1 MSALEPFEGAPAE
14 IVAALGDRT
23 PTGQQWEAIAHPL
36 APRAIVAGAGSG
48 KTAVIAAR
56 VVWLVMEE
64 LARRPGAMP
73 SEILCLTFTNKA
85 AEELARRVRR
95 ATSLLGLAEGEE
107 VTVSTYH
114 AFGQRILTDYG
125 ARIGLEPSG
134 RLLSEAHRWQ
144 IVASLLAERTFEHLE
159 VRTLPTVMR
168 NCLALNDQC
177 ADHLVT
183 PDEVIESTRE
193 VPTARKAGHRAM
205 IMENALQR
213 RELAELVADYRARKR
228 EIGAFDYG
236 DLIAL
241 ANDLVAQRPDV
252 AGDFR
257 ERYSVVLLDE
267 YQDTNIAQAR
277 LLQAL
282 CGEGYSVFAVGD
294 PDQNIYAW
302 RGASLSNL
310 LRFGDDFGARAASL
324 PLYVNFRSGSRIL
337 QVADRVVGEVPEER
351 RAAGKKLYPHAS
363 RGEGRVLAFVETDER
378 AEAQRIATLIREHA
392 ETNRLANGE
401 PAWSDV
407 AILCRKKRL
416 FGPIAD
422 VLREAGVPVEVVDL
436 GGLLKLPEVVEI
448 VAWLRL
454 IEDPGRNIELAR
466 ILQGPRWRI
475 GYRDLV
481 ALARWSARHNR
492 ALREGLPGEDESPG
506 DVAFALLESLDHL
519 DQLHELDDEEIALS
533 DEARERLREFA
544 SLLAELRAR
553 SSGALPDLVADVV
566 ERTGLHRELSASAAP
581 VSASK
586 LRNVANF
593 VEFVTSFAP
602 VDGEATLATLNA
614 YLDATEE
621 TEDEMEPAQPSE
633 ANTVK
638 MLTVHKAKGLEWP
651 VVFVPGLAEHSRWG
665 NASLFPDVSRQAN
678 PLTQER
684 TLSFELRGDHD
695 VLPRFDGD
703 LDAFKE
709 ALKQRGLEEERRLCY
724 VALTRAQQLLVVS
737 AAHWYTGTLEPHAPG
752 TFYREIASHDA
763 CEVLVE
769 RDCPDE
775 NPLIARRRERAPAW
789 PLPARADDA
798 DELFP
803 DGWHA
808 AARRAVE
815 DPGSV
820 DAMVESLDDD
830 ERKEFDEQLA
840 LHLER
845 LDVVEART
853 QSDAEPALPAQFGAT
868 ALIDYLRCPKFFYW
882 SVVRPLPRRP
892 SSAARIGT
900 EIHRWIEVQSRGQ
913 GSLLDMDELPDLT
926 TDERAGPGTPI
937 SRLRESF
944 KASRFANAIP
954 LHTERKFLL
963 VLDGFVV
970 GGRIDAIFG
979 EPGGP
984 WEIVD
989 YKTGRVPDAGDELA
1003 GVQLDVYALA
1013 ANQIWGK
1020 TGDDLTLTYFY
1031 LDAGVEVSRPAGD
1044 LARAR
1049 EHVERALRGIAKREF
1064 EPEPGDY
1071 CRWCDFLE
1079 FCEPGRRRVGKAP
1092 APGRA
1097 SAPGRMDRR
1106 PPA

>member
-1 MSALEPFEGAPAE
+1 MNALEPFGKAPPE
-14 IVAALGDRT
+14 IVAAMRDRA
-23 PTGQQWEAIAHPL
+23 PTGQQWEAIAHPP

-56 VVWLVMEE
+56 VVWLVMEQ
-64 LARRPGAMP
+64 LAGRAGAMP

-85 AEELARRVRR
+85 AEELTRRVRH
-95 ATSLLGLAEGEE
+95 ATASLGLPEGEDA
-107 VTVSTYH
+107 TVLTYH

-125 ARIGLEPSG
+125 ARVGLDPG
-134 RLLSEAHRWQ
+134 AKLLTEAHRWQ
-144 IVASLLAERTFEHLE
+144 IVASLLAERTFEHLQ

-168 NCLALNDQC
+168 NCLTLNDQC

-183 PDEVIESTRE
+183 PEQVIESTHE
-193 VPTARKAGHRAM
+193 VPTARKRGHQAGM
-205 IMENALQR
+205 LESALQR
-213 RELAELVADYRARKR
+213 RELAELVADYRVLKR
-228 EIGAFDYG
+228 EIGVFDYG

-241 ANDLVAQRPDV
+241 ANDLVAERPEV
-252 AGDFR
+252 AREFR
-257 ERYSVVLLDE
+257 ERYRVVLLDE

-282 CGEGYSVFAVGD
+282 CGAEYPVFAVGD

-310 LRFGDDFGARAASL
+310 LSFGADFGAAGASL

-337 QVADRVVGEVPEER
+337 AVADRVVGEVPGER
-351 RAAGKKLYPHAS
+351 RAADKKLYPHAS
-363 RGEGRVLAFVETDER
+363 RGEGRVVAFVETDER
-378 AEAQRIATLIREHA
+378 AEARAIAGLIREHA
-392 ETNRLANGE
+392 ETYRTALGE
-401 PAWSDV
+401 PGWSDV

-416 FGPIAD
+416 FAPIAD
-422 VLREAGVPVEVVDL
+422 VLREEGVPVEIVDL
-436 GGLLKLPEVVEI
+436 GGLLKLPEIVEI

-466 ILQGPRWRI
+466 LLQGPRWRI

-492 ALREGLPGEDESPG
+492 ALKDDLPGEDESPG

-519 DQLHELDDEEIALS
+519 DDEEMTGLS
-533 DEARERLREFA
+533 DEARVRLREFSA
-544 SLLAELRAR
+544 LLVELRDR
-553 SSGALPDLVADVV
+553 SRGSLPDLVADVV
-566 ERTGLHRELSASAAP
+566 ERTGLHRELSASTSPAA
-581 VSASK
+581 VSK
-586 LRNVANF
+586 LRNIANF
-593 VEFVTSFAP
+593 AEFVTSFSP
-602 VDGEATLATLNA
+602 VEGEATLATLNA
-614 YLDATEE
+614 YLDAQEE
-621 TEDEMEPAQPSE
+621 TEDELVPAQPSE

-651 VVFVPGLAEHSRWG
+651 VVFVPGLAEHPRWG

-678 PLTQER
+678 PLTQPK
-684 TLSFELRGDHD
+684 TLPFELRGDRA
-695 VLPRFDGD
+695 VLPEFDGD
-703 LDAFKE
+703 LDAFRE
-709 ALKQRGLEEERRLCY
+709 TLKARGLEEERRLCY

-737 AAHWYTGTLEPHAPG
+737 AAHWYTGTQEPHVPG

-763 CEVLVE
+763 CDVVFERECPEESPLV
-769 RDCPDE
+769 
-775 NPLIARRRERAPAW
+775 AYRRAQVGEW
-789 PLPARADDA
+789 PARAFADDR

-808 AARRAVE
+808 AAVRALD

-820 DAMVESLDDD
+820 DAMVSSLDDD
-830 ERKEFDEQLA
+830 DRNEVDAQLA

-845 LDVVEART
+845 IDLVESRT
-853 QSDAEPALPAQFGAT
+853 RGGAVAEPPPLPSQLAAT
-868 ALIDYLRCPKFFYW
+868 ALIDYLRCPKFFFW

-892 SSAARIGT
+892 SPAARVGT

-913 GSLLDMDELPDLT
+913 GSLLDLDEMPDLST
-926 TDERAGPGTPI
+926 EERFGPGSPVA
-937 SRLRESF
+937 RLRESF
-944 KASRFANAIP
+944 RASRFANAIP

-963 VLDGFVV
+963 VLGDVVV

-979 EPGGP
+979 EPDGP

-989 YKTGRVPDAGDELA
+989 YKTGRIPDAADELA

-1013 ANQIWGK
+1013 VNQIWGK
-1020 TGDDLTLTYFY
+1020 RGEDLTLTYFY
-1031 LDAGVEVSRPAGD
+1031 LDGGVEVSRPAGD
-1044 LARAR
+1044 LSVAR
-1049 EHVERALRGIAKREF
+1049 EHVERALQGIASRKF
-1064 EPEPGDY
+1064 DPAPGEY

-1079 FCEPGRRRVGKAP
+1079 FCDAGKQRMRRARSPGG
-1092 APGRA
+1092 
-1097 SAPGRMDRR
+1097 
-1106 PPA
+1106 